1 MILDLV
7 IDREDHLRQE
17 VVMQI
22 WIVEVVVPTFQ
33 VMRLLPIVCQVMHLL
48 QMVVVAVLEQEVQ
61 PLIEEALIV
70 VEVLMTS
77 YLQ

>member
-7 IDREDHLRQE
+7 IDREDHLHHECRQ

-22 WIVEVVVPTFQ
+22 WVVVPTFQ
-33 VMRLLPIVCQVMHLL
+33 VMLLLPIVCQVMHQL
-48 QMVVVAVLEQEVQ
+48 QMVVAIVLEQEVLQ
-61 PLIEEALIV
+61 PIGEVLIV

>member
-7 IDREDHLRQE
+7 IDREDHLHQE

-33 VMRLLPIVCQVMHLL
+33 VMLLLPIVCQVMHLL